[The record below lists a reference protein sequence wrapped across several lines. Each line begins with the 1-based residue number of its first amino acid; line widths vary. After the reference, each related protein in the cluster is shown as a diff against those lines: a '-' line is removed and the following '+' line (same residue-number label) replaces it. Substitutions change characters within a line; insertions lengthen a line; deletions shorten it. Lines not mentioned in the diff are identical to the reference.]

1 MTLAIDRSSPLPL
14 HEQFRRLLLARI
26 YNQELRP
33 GDALPPERVLCHEY
47 HLSRT
52 TVRTAIDELVQ
63 QGVLHRMQGRGTFV
77 TKRALP
83 LNLHRLTSFSADMRA
98 KGKRPHSKVLQ
109 ACLAPAHDEVAD
121 VFDLP
126 AGSEVCFIKRL
137 RYADGQVMGLHET
150 YLPRTFA
157 DSLEHFDE
165 DTSLHTLLLEHY
177 QVDLL
182 DADETIEATAA
193 TDTLAGWLGTSPHAP
208 LLKVVRTSFDALGQA
223 QEYCVMHYRSDQYC
237 YYVRLHKVTV

>member
-1 MTLAIDRSSPLPL
+1 MTLTIDRSSPLPL

-26 YNQELRP
+26 QTQELSP
-33 GDALPPERVLCHEY
+33 GDALPPERVLCDTY
-47 HLSRT
+47 NLSRT

-98 KGKRPHSKVLQ
+98 KGKKPHSQVLQ
-109 ACLAPAHDEVAD
+109 ACLIPASDEVAGALD
-121 VFDLP
+121 TPLGDN
-126 AGSEVCFIKRL
+126 VCFIKRL

-150 YLPRTFA
+150 YLPAKFA
-157 DSLEHFDE
+157 DLLPCFDAE
-165 DTSLHTLLLEHY
+165 ASLHTLLLERY

-193 TDTLAGWLGTSPHAP
+193 TNTLARWLEIPAQTP
-208 LLKVVRTSFDALGQA
+208 LLKVIRTSFDALGQA
-223 QEYCVMHYRSDQYC
+223 QEYCMMHYRADQYR
-237 YYVRLHKVTV
+237 YYVRLHKVTG